1 MHTNIYKMSDEKC
14 PSLLSILDFLKLPDF
29 NLVKLELEKN
39 SLQDI
44 NDFLNLNA
52 QTESQTDLSIPFTSN
67 KDITSDNYTQT
78 ATADNS
84 TKEESADNSA
94 KEESTDNSTKEESTD
109 NSTKEESAD
118 NSTKE
123 S

>member
-1 MHTNIYKMSDEKC
+1 MSDENC

-78 ATADNS
+78 D
-84 TKEESADNSA
+84 
-94 KEESTDNSTKEESTD
+94 TDNSTKEESTD
-109 NSTKEESAD
+109 NSTKEESTD
-118 NSTKE
+118 NLTKE